1 MKKGLPMKRYV
12 VRRLLMA
19 IPLLLAIS
27 FVCFCFIN
35 LIPSNPA
42 EVALRV
48 QQTPVITE
56 EIIAA
61 MEEQLGLNKPSFV
74 RYFDWVLGCLH
85 GDFGISY
92 VNPKRTVAGELLRC
106 LPATLQLAG
115 TSFVIVAVLS
125 IPIGFLCA
133 VYKDGWFDKIM
144 RGLVFVTTAMPAYW
158 VGLLLM
164 WGIGVQLNWLPT
176 NGNGT
181 WRHLILPSFT
191 VALSYIS
198 TYIRLIRNN
207 MLENMKQDYVLYA
220 NVRGLPQKSILVKH
234 ILKNSMHTCI
244 VAMGMSIPQLI
255 SGTIVVENV
264 FSWPG
269 LGTLCISSIFNR
281 DYPVIQ
287 TYVLLIGVLFVLFNL
302 LFDIL
307 QTVEADCEDVLRLM
321 NHLGIIKEDFNV
333 IRQTEI
339 SKAVYEEALAD
350 GYWFPQ
356 VCAGQE
362 VLKDALLGRWKSSDG
377 TQSCEVRARFAGR
390 VLYETTAMG
399 VRRNDPLVAYGTA

>member
-1 MKKGLPMKRYV
+1 MKRYV
-12 VRRLLMA
+12 IRRLLLA
-19 IPLLLAIS
+19 VPLLFAIS
-27 FVCFCFIN
+27 FICFMFIN

-48 QQTPVITE
+48 QQMPVITE
-56 EIIAA
+56 EAIAK
-61 MEEQLGLNKPSFV
+61 MEEMLGLNKPFLV
-74 RYFDWVLGCLH
+74 RYFDWLLGCLQ

-92 VNPKRTVAGELLRC
+92 VNPARTVAGEILRS

-115 TSFVIVAVLS
+115 ASFVIVIILS

-133 VYKDGWFDKIM
+133 IYKDGWFDRIM
-144 RGLVFVTTAMPAYW
+144 RGTVFITTAMPPYW

-164 WGIGVQLNWLPT
+164 WAIGVKLGWLPT

-181 WRHLILPSFT
+181 WRHLILPAFT
-191 VALSYIS
+191 VGLSYIS

-220 NVRGLPQKSILVKH
+220 NVRGLPQKSIWVKH
-234 ILKNSMHTCI
+234 VLKNSMHTCI

-287 TYVLLIGVLFVLFNL
+287 TYVLLIGVLFVVFNL

-307 QTVEADCEDVLRLM
+307 QTVSDPRLRK
-321 NHLGIIKEDFNV
+321 GD
-333 IRQTEI
+333 
-339 SKAVYEEALAD
+339 
-350 GYWFPQ
+350 
-356 VCAGQE
+356 
-362 VLKDALLGRWKSSDG
+362 
-377 TQSCEVRARFAGR
+377 
-390 VLYETTAMG
+390 
-399 VRRNDPLVAYGTA
+399 

>member
-48 QQTPVITE
+48 QQTPVITD

-61 MEEQLGLNKPSFV
+61 MEEQLGLNKPFFV

-125 IPIGFLCA
+125 IPICFLCA

-164 WGIGVQLNWLPT
+164 WGIGVKLNWLPT

-269 LGTLCISSIFNR
+269 LGTARNGSYSWAAQKGI
-281 DYPVIQ
+281 PA
-287 TYVLLIGVLFVLFNL
+287 LLLERGGNGRWTSEEV
-302 LFDIL
+302 D
-307 QTVEADCEDVLRLM
+307 ADCEDVLRLM
-321 NHLGIIKEDFNV
+321 NHLGIRKEAFDAV
-333 IRQTEI
+333 PQTEI
-339 SKAVYEEALAD
+339 AKAVYEEAPAD
-350 GYWFPQ
+350 GYWFPE

-377 TQSCEVRARFAGR
+377 TQNCEVRARFAGR
-390 VLYETTAMG
+390 VLYETTALG
-399 VRRNDPLVAYGTA
+399 VRRSDPLVAYGTA

>member
-1 MKKGLPMKRYV
+1 MKRYV

-27 FVCFCFIN
+27 LVCFCFIN

-48 QQTPVITE
+48 QQTPVITD

-61 MEEQLGLNKPSFV
+61 MEEQLGLNKPFFV
-74 RYFDWVLGCLH
+74 RYFNWVLGCLH

-92 VNPKRTVAGELLRC
+92 VNPKRTVDGELLRC

-133 VYKDGWFDKIM
+133 VYKDGKFDKIM

-164 WGIGVQLNWLPT
+164 WGVGVKMNLLPT

-181 WRHLILPSFT
+181 WRHLIMPSFT

-220 NVRGLPQKSILVKH
+220 NVRGLPQKSIMVKH

-307 QTVEADCEDVLRLM
+307 QTVSDPRLR
-321 NHLGIIKEDFNV
+321 KEN
-333 IRQTEI
+333 
-339 SKAVYEEALAD
+339 
-350 GYWFPQ
+350 
-356 VCAGQE
+356 
-362 VLKDALLGRWKSSDG
+362 
-377 TQSCEVRARFAGR
+377 
-390 VLYETTAMG
+390 
-399 VRRNDPLVAYGTA
+399 

>member
-1 MKKGLPMKRYV
+1 MRRYII
-12 VRRLLMA
+12 RRILLA

-27 FVCFCFIN
+27 FVCFMFIN

-48 QQTPVITE
+48 QQMPVITDAA
-56 EIIAA
+56 IAE
-61 MEEQLGLNKPSFV
+61 MEEMLGLNKPFLV
-74 RYFDWVLGCLH
+74 RYFDWVIGCLQ

-92 VNPKRTVAGELLRC
+92 VNPARTVAGEILRS
-106 LPATLQLAG
+106 LPATLELAG
-115 TSFVIVAVLS
+115 ASFVIVLVLS

-133 VYKDGWFDKIM
+133 VYKDGWFDRIM
-144 RGLVFVTTAMPAYW
+144 RGTVFVSTAMPPYW

-164 WGIGVQLNWLPT
+164 WGIGVKLSWLPT
-176 NGNGT
+176 NGSGS
-181 WRHLILPSFT
+181 WRHLILPAFT

-220 NVRGLPQKSILVKH
+220 NVRGLPQKAIWVKH
-234 ILKNSMHTCI
+234 VLKNSMHTCI

-287 TYVLLIGVLFVLFNL
+287 TYVLLIGVLFVVFNL

-307 QTVEADCEDVLRLM
+307 QTVSDPRLR
-321 NHLGIIKEDFNV
+321 KED
-333 IRQTEI
+333 
-339 SKAVYEEALAD
+339 
-350 GYWFPQ
+350 
-356 VCAGQE
+356 
-362 VLKDALLGRWKSSDG
+362 
-377 TQSCEVRARFAGR
+377 
-390 VLYETTAMG
+390 
-399 VRRNDPLVAYGTA
+399 

>member
-1 MKKGLPMKRYV
+1 MKQYVIKRI
-12 VRRLLMA
+12 LTA
-19 IPLLLAIS
+19 IPLLIVIS
-27 FVCFCFIN
+27 FVCFVFIN

-48 QQTPVITE
+48 RQVPIITE
-56 EIIAA
+56 EAIAEVEA
-61 MEEQLGLNKPSFV
+61 ELGLDKPYFV
-74 RYFDWVLGCLH
+74 RYITWLFDCLH

-92 VNPKRTVAGELLRC
+92 VNPARTVAGEILRS
-106 LPATLQLAG
+106 LPATLELAG
-115 TSFVIVAVLS
+115 ASFVIVLVLS

-133 VYKDGWFDKIM
+133 VYKDGWFDRIM
-144 RGLVFVTTAMPAYW
+144 RGTVFVSTAMPPYW

-164 WGIGVQLNWLPT
+164 WGIGVKLGWLPT
-176 NGNGT
+176 NGSGS
-181 WRHLILPSFT
+181 WRHLILPAFT

-220 NVRGLPQKSILVKH
+220 NVRGLPQKAIWVKH
-234 ILKNSMHTCI
+234 VLKNSMHTCI

-287 TYVLLIGVLFVLFNL
+287 TYVLLIGVLFVVFNL

-307 QTVEADCEDVLRLM
+307 QTVSDPRLR
-321 NHLGIIKEDFNV
+321 KED
-333 IRQTEI
+333 
-339 SKAVYEEALAD
+339 
-350 GYWFPQ
+350 
-356 VCAGQE
+356 
-362 VLKDALLGRWKSSDG
+362 
-377 TQSCEVRARFAGR
+377 
-390 VLYETTAMG
+390 
-399 VRRNDPLVAYGTA
+399 